1 MAARGTWGGNSRIF
15 SPGRAAG
22 GVFSSGLITRLQEA
36 VHLKESAA
44 GRPLPPLRDFF
55 LEEKRKAT

>member
-22 GVFSSGLITRLQEA
+22 GIFSSGLITRFQEA

-44 GRPLPPLRDFF
+44 GRPPPLRDFF
-55 LEEKRKAT
+55 LEEKRKVM